1 MNNKRRQ
8 KVLRCVSQMR
18 FVQMSLEA
26 MIEHIDALSNL
37 KKDIDRLSVDI
48 NSTMENLAKVHDE
61 EQEAYYSFPENLQ
74 TSEIAMNMWGAI
86 SDIEDSQGDVAKLLD
101 RVDELEEVYYQFL
114 KNYNPYDLKTK
125 IESIT
130 DEVEDVKGS
139 IEYITTN

>member
-1 MNNKRRQ
+1 MG
-8 KVLRCVSQMR
+8 
-18 FVQMSLEA
+18 
-26 MIEHIDALSNL
+26 
-37 KKDIDRLSVDI
+37 
-48 NSTMENLAKVHDE
+48 T
-61 EQEAYYSFPENLQ
+61 
-74 TSEIAMNMWGAI
+74 I

-125 IESIT
+125 IESIM

>member
-8 KVLRCVSQMR
+8 KVLRCVSHMR
-18 FVQMSLEA
+18 FVQTCLEA

-48 NSTMENLAKVHDE
+48 NCTLEDLAKVHDE
-61 EQEAYYSFPENLQ
+61 EQNAYYAFPENLQ
-74 TSEIAMNMWGAI
+74 YSEIGMNMWSAI
-86 SDIEDSQGDVAKLLD
+86 SDIEDSQGDVTKLLD

-125 IESIT
+125 IESII